1 MQTVFLCFSLVYPF
15 ILLTHSR
22 KPAIIANMSPAP
34 PKLQD
39 TLRRAGLRVTA
50 SRLAVLAAVQGA
62 GQHRDAEAVA
72 EAAREQIGTLSTQA
86 VYDNLH
92 ILEEAG
98 LVRRIQPSGHPGRYE
113 ARVGDNHHHIVCRRC
128 GLTADVDCAVGAAPC
143 LEPSGE
149 HGFAVDA
156 AEVIFWG
163 ICPQC
168 QQNNHTQNYQN
179 ELKEQIA

>member
-1 MQTVFLCFSLVYPF
+1 MT
-15 ILLTHSR
+15 
-22 KPAIIANMSPAP
+22 P
-34 PKLQD
+34 P
-39 TLRRAGLRVTA
+39 TLHDALRQAGLRVTA

-62 GQHRDAEAVA
+62 GQHRDADAVA
-72 EAAREQIGTLSTQA
+72 EAAREQLGTLSTQA

-92 ILEEAG
+92 VLEEAG

-143 LEPSGE
+143 LEPSTE
-149 HGFAVDA
+149 HGFVVEA

-163 ICPQC
+163 LCPHC
-168 QQNNHTQNYQN
+168 QQETNTQRNNLH
-179 ELKEQIA
+179 E

>member
-1 MQTVFLCFSLVYPF
+1 
-15 ILLTHSR
+15 
-22 KPAIIANMSPAP
+22 MSPATH
-34 PKLQD
+34 KLHD
-39 TLRRAGLRVTA
+39 ALRLAGLRVTA

-62 GQHRDAEAVA
+62 GQHRDADAVA
-72 EAAREQIGTLSTQA
+72 AAAREQIGTLSTQA

-113 ARVGDNHHHIVCRRC
+113 ARVGDNHHHLVCRRC

-163 ICPQC
+163 LCPQC
-168 QQNNHTQNYQN
+168 QQDNHTQNYQN
-179 ELKEQIA
+179 ELKEQTA